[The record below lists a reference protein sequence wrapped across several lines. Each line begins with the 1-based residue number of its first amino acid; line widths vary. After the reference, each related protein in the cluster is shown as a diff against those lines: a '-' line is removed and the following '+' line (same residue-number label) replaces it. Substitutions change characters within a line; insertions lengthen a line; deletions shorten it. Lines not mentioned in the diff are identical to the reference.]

1 LPLFAGATVSASG
14 KVQLI
19 LDVAHLARLAH
30 PGTGVDTEPGPPA
43 LEPRAITGRAL
54 VVDDSRAIRE
64 ALTTMLAREG
74 WIVDVA
80 EDGTR
85 AWQMA
90 QQLRYDLVV
99 TDIEMP
105 RMNGFELIHR
115 LRGDPQLAVTPVI
128 VITSRTSPDNRRRAR
143 ELGVRSLVAKPVT
156 RRKLLEALAP
166 REPSAP

>member
-1 LPLFAGATVSASG
+1 MPPLPIYAGATVSASG

-30 PGTGVDTEPGPPA
+30 PGVGAEEAPSAG
-43 LEPRAITGRAL
+43 LEPRPVAGRAL

-99 TDIEMP
+99 TDLEMP
-105 RMNGFELIHR
+105 RMSGFELIHR
-115 LRGDPQLAVTPVI
+115 LRGETDHAATPVI
-128 VITSRTSPDNRRRAR
+128 VITSRTSPENRRRAR
-143 ELGVRSLVAKPVT
+143 ELGVRSMVAKPVT
-156 RRKLLEALAP
+156 RRKLLDALTP
-166 REPSAP
+166 RA